1 MKNVSLN
8 LEEHQTKVVKID
20 DTITQKKKL
29 RGIGV
34 EVVQQVKRQI
44 RKPDDKLKLKLDL
57 NNQNR
62 GGFDQIVA
70 LKRGKR

>member
-1 MKNVSLN
+1 MSLN